1 MQLRLVLNTVVYI
14 LSVSVVIA
22 AALNPSGTAA
32 TLRKYTRRIATT
44 VRNVS
49 NTAATAAPVVAAAEI
64 RQRPAAA
71 QTKTRELSPGQYRV
85 AIGTLLPARLRTA
98 IDSRTAQVNDQVDA
112 VLTEPVAQDGV
123 ELIPSGSALHGAV
136 VLAEPATK
144 EAPRGRLE
152 IVFTVVQ
159 HAETRSR
166 AAIRTRPLKF
176 EADAPEPPPGG
187 RKPKRQPIDVVL
199 PAGHPLMPTLGDALL
214 VYVPTARPR

>member
-1 MQLRLVLNTVVYI
+1 MPLRLALNTVVYV

-22 AALNPSGTAA
+22 AAINPVGTAA
-32 TLRKYTRRIATT
+32 ALRKYTRRIAAT

-49 NTAATAAPVVAAAEI
+49 NTAATATPVVAASEI
-64 RQRPAAA
+64 RQRPASAP
-71 QTKTRELSPGQYRV
+71 TKTRELGPGQYRV

-112 VLTEPVAQDGV
+112 VLTEPIAQEGV

-144 EAPRGRLE
+144 DAPRGRIE

-166 AAIRTRPLKF
+166 AAIRTRPLRF
-176 EADAPEPPPGG
+176 EADLPEQTPGG

-199 PAGHPLMPTLGDALL
+199 PAGHPLMPTLSDALL
-214 VYVPTARPR
+214 VYLPVARPR